1 MEYLISI
8 EGMEAAPQGSKKYVG
23 RGIMIE
29 TSKRLKSWR
38 KEVNLRAKLIVDD
51 IIKEPV
57 EIEVVFWFKRPL
69 KHYLPNGMLR
79 QAAPVYITNKNKG
92 DLDKLCRGVLDSL
105 TKSAF
110 ADDSQVVSLH
120 AVKKYCETESETG
133 ADIKIKTINE
143 KDFMGG
149 LS

>member
-1 MEYLISI
+1 MEYIISVK
-8 EGMEAAPQGSKKYVG
+8 GMESAPQGSKKHVG
-23 RGIMIE
+23 NGIMVE

-38 KEVNLRAKLIVDD
+38 KQVEMEAKGIVTD
-51 IIKEPV
+51 IILEPV
-57 EIEVVFWFKRPL
+57 EIEVSFFFKRPQ
-69 KHYLPNGMLR
+69 KHYLPNKMLR

-92 DLDKLCRGVLDSL
+92 DLDKHCRALLDSL

-120 AVKKYCETESETG
+120 AVKKYCETDSETG
-133 ADIKIKTINE
+133 ANIKIRTINE
-143 KDFMGG
+143 TDFMGG

>member
-1 MEYLISI
+1 MEYIISVK
-8 EGMEAAPQGSKKYVG
+8 GMESAPQGSKKHVG
-23 RGIMIE
+23 NGIMVE

-38 KEVNLRAKLIVDD
+38 KQVNFETKLVVSD

-57 EIEVVFWFKRPL
+57 EVDVVFWFKRPKL
-69 KHYLPNGMLR
+69 HYLPNNMLR
-79 QAAPVYITNKNKG
+79 QSAPVYITNKNKG
-92 DLDKLCRGVLDSL
+92 DLDKHCRPLLDSL

-120 AVKKYCETESETG
+120 AVKKYCDTESETG
-133 ADIKIKTINE
+133 ANIKIKTINE
-143 KDFMGG
+143 TDFMGG